1 MLFRAVRRP
10 EDLSALERLFDVVAE
25 CDGHEPI
32 GEHKYLDLI
41 QAHPDRETG
50 IVVETGGDIVAYAAV
65 AEWPEDNTG
74 AIELAFHPLHR
85 SVELVNDL
93 LDRGIERVAEMGATQ
108 VRMWAFQPNIVE
120 VLEAAGFKPERE
132 LRLLRIALPVKADP
146 VHHPPGIDIR
156 PFRPDIDDAQWIAVN
171 NEAFEGHPENGSW
184 TQAILDDR
192 KRQPWFDAHGFRV
205 AWDGER
211 LAGFC
216 WTKMHGAETGEIYV
230 IAVAPSWQGQ
240 GLGSALVMDG
250 LRYLHDV
257 GGASS
262 GTLYVDARNSGA
274 IALYERLG
282 FRLDHVDRSLVKSLR
297 GDQPKRR

>member
-10 EDLSALERLFDVVAE
+10 DDLGALERLFEVVAE
-25 CDGHEPI
+25 CDGHQPI

-50 IVVETGGDIVAYAAV
+50 IVVESEGEIVAYAAI
-65 AEWPEDNTG
+65 AEWPVDDTG

-85 SVELVNDL
+85 SVHLVNEL
-93 LDRGIERVAEMGATQ
+93 LDRAIERVSEMGATQ

-120 VLEAAGFKPERE
+120 VLEVAGFKPERE
-132 LRLLRIALPVKADP
+132 LRLLRISLPAGVP
-146 VHHPPGIDIR
+146 VRYPAGVEIR
-156 PFRPDIDDAQWIAVN
+156 AFRPDVDDAEWISVN

-192 KRQPWFDAHGFRV
+192 KQQPWFDPNGFRV
-205 AWDGER
+205 AWSNGR

-216 WTKMHGAETGEIYV
+216 WTKMHGTDTGEIYV
-230 IAVAPSWQGQ
+230 IAVAPAWQGR
-240 GLGSALVMDG
+240 GLGSALVLDG
-250 LRYLHDV
+250 LEYLHDV
-257 GGASS
+257 RGASS
-262 GTLYVDARNSGA
+262 GTLYVDAGNSGA

-282 FRLDHVDRSLVKSLR
+282 FRLDHVDRSLVKSF
-297 GDQPKRR
+297 